1 MDPNAIGTTSIDSLP
16 MSQQGQG
23 QPIQQ
28 TQVQMQPQMQA
39 QQQMQVQ
46 AQQMQMQGQPQENIK
61 LEIDHNRIQ
70 QQRDNDPA
78 INQQNLNQFVTGIQ
92 QASAAGMTGL
102 PARDIPQNQE
112 ALTRDHQMKPNYIP
126 SNENVDY
133 IREQQNNED
142 IIREYARR
150 QQKTDSLD
158 NMYNE
163 LQIPILIAVLYFSFQ
178 LPIVRKNLF
187 KFLPSLFSK
196 DGNPNLSGYIAN
208 SLIFA
213 CLYFGLTKGINYF
226 SI

>member
-28 TQVQMQPQMQA
+28 QMQGQQ

-46 AQQMQMQGQPQENIK
+46 QIQGQPQENIK
-61 LEIDHNRIQ
+61 LDIDHNRIQ
-70 QQRDNDPA
+70 HQRDNDPA

-112 ALTRDHQMKPNYIP
+112 GLTRDHQMKPNYIP

-213 CLYFGLTKGINYF
+213 CLYFGLTKGIKYF

>member
-1 MDPNAIGTTSIDSLP
+1 MDPNSIGTTSIDSLP
-16 MSQQGQG
+16 IAQQGQG
-23 QPIQQ
+23 QPIQN
-28 TQVQMQPQMQA
+28 TQMPP
-39 QQQMQVQ
+39 QQMPI
-46 AQQMQMQGQPQENIK
+46 QQSQQQPQENIK

-78 INQQNLNQFVTGIQ
+78 INQQNLNQFITGIQ

-102 PARDIPQNQE
+102 PSRDIPQNQE

-213 CLYFGLTKGINYF
+213 CLYFGLTKGIKYF

>member
-28 TQVQMQPQMQA
+28 QMQGQQ

-46 AQQMQMQGQPQENIK
+46 QIQGQPQENIK
-61 LEIDHNRIQ
+61 LDIDHNRIQ
-70 QQRDNDPA
+70 HQRDNDPA

-112 ALTRDHQMKPNYIP
+112 GLTRDHQMKPNYIP

-196 DGNPNLSGYIAN
+196 DGNPNLSGYIVN

-213 CLYFGLTKGINYF
+213 GLYFGLTKGINYF

>member
-16 MSQQGQG
+16 LDGQGHG

-28 TQVQMQPQMQA
+28 VQQMQGVVPQMQGL
-39 QQQMQVQ
+39 
-46 AQQMQMQGQPQENIK
+46 GQPNENVK
-61 LEIDHNRIQ
+61 LEIDHNKIQ

-112 ALTRDHQMKPNYIP
+112 LLTRDHQMKPNYIP
-126 SNENVDY
+126 STEKVDY
-133 IREQQNNED
+133 IREHQNNED

-163 LQIPILIAVLYFSFQ
+163 LQIPILIAVLYFTFQ

-196 DGNPNLSGYIAN
+196 DGNPNLSGYIMN
-208 SLIFA
+208 SLLFA
-213 CLYFGLTKGINYF
+213 SLYFGLTKGISYF

>member
-28 TQVQMQPQMQA
+28 QMQGQQ

-46 AQQMQMQGQPQENIK
+46 QIQGQPQENIK
-61 LEIDHNRIQ
+61 LDIDHNRIQ
-70 QQRDNDPA
+70 HQRDNDPA

-112 ALTRDHQMKPNYIP
+112 GLTRDHQMKPNYIP

-133 IREQQNNED
+133 IREHQNNED

-213 CLYFGLTKGINYF
+213 GLYFGLTKGINYF

>member
-28 TQVQMQPQMQA
+28 TQVQMQPQQQMQG

-46 AQQMQMQGQPQENIK
+46 QIQGQPQENIK
-61 LEIDHNRIQ
+61 LDIDHNRIQ
-70 QQRDNDPA
+70 HQRDNDPA

-112 ALTRDHQMKPNYIP
+112 GLTRDHQMKPNYIP

-196 DGNPNLSGYIAN
+196 DGNPNLSGYIVN

-213 CLYFGLTKGINYF
+213 GLYFGLTKGLNYF